1 MKHAR
6 VCVIGGTG
14 FVGRHLV
21 KRLARA
27 GYQTRVPTRHPQRH
41 RDLQLIAGCE
51 LTAIGGWDEAALR
64 ETIAG
69 CRAVINLVG
78 ILNEGRGRTFEQSH
92 VKLVEQVVR
101 AAGAS
106 GAEAYLH
113 MSALNADPAG
123 PSEYLRS
130 KGRGETVALD
140 QASAGLSV
148 TRFRPSVIFG
158 PGDGL
163 FTRFATLLRLL
174 PGPFP
179 LACPEAKLAPVYIG
193 DVTAAMLRVLRDPA
207 CRGECYELCG
217 PRVFRLREILTY
229 TGDRIGRPVRV
240 IGLSDRLAQ
249 LQARVFEKLPGR
261 PFSMDNYLSLQVESL
276 CREDGLGRLGLT
288 ATDVDLVVPTY
299 LR

>member
-41 RDLQLIAGCE
+41 RDLRLIAGCE

-69 CRAVINLVG
+69 CRAVVNLVG

-130 KGRGETVALD
+130 KGRGEAIALE

-179 LACPEAKLAPVYIG
+179 LACPDAKLAPVYIG
-193 DVTAAMLRVLRDPA
+193 DVTAAMLRVLQDPA

-217 PRVFRLREILTY
+217 PRVFSLREILTY

-261 PFSMDNYLSLQVESL
+261 PFSTDNYLSLQVESL

-288 ATDVDLVVPTY
+288 ATDVDLIVPTY
-299 LR
+299 LG

>member
-41 RDLQLIAGCE
+41 RDLRLIAGCE

-64 ETIAG
+64 ETIVG

-123 PSEYLRS
+123 PSDYLRS
-130 KGRGETVALD
+130 KGRGETVALE

-174 PGPFP
+174 PGPFQ

-193 DVTAAMLRVLRDPA
+193 DVTAAMLRVLQDPA

-217 PRVFRLREILTY
+217 PRVFSLREILTY
-229 TGDRIGRPVRV
+229 TGDCIGRPVRV

-261 PFSMDNYLSLQVESL
+261 PFSTDNYLSLQVESL

-288 ATDVDLVVPTY
+288 ATDVDLIVPTY
-299 LR
+299 LG